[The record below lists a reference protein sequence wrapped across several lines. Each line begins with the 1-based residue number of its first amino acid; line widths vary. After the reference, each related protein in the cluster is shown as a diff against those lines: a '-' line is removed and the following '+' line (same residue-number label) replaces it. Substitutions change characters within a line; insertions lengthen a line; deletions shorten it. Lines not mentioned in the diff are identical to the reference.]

1 MFKDF
6 ISGLIATEGINCD
19 DAETVGENIQK
30 SLDNVT
36 VEEAKIPK
44 NDQIKTLDT
53 LQTGIVI
60 DSETLYVD
68 PLILFTRLAAITQ
81 RDVFLITLNMS
92 SPQNLH
98 LFLRADI

>member
-1 MFKDF
+1 MFKEF

-19 DAETVGENIQK
+19 DVETVGENIQK

-36 VEEAKIPK
+36 VEEAKIHK

-68 PLILFTRLAAITQ
+68 PLILFTRLVAITQ

>member
-1 MFKDF
+1 MFKEF

-44 NDQIKTLDT
+44 NDQIKTLDI

-68 PLILFTRLAAITQ
+68 PLILFTML
-81 RDVFLITLNMS
+81 LITLNMS